1 MVGIVGIL
9 LLGSLAWS
17 AVGAFVSAIGAAGAA
32 IAPVRQPPATLVPAV
47 AASPNPTVIVAVAGT
62 PTAAAALAPTPTLVA
77 VTATTAAASPTP
89 AATGRNPWVLLPQP
103 EPGSKVA
110 PGPLVIE
117 ARGRGEAPIKGI
129 RLELDGAALSVAL
142 EQRSESTWRGSAS
155 TRVDAGQHSVRAVV
169 TDAEGRSGS
178 FRWSFAAGP

>member
-1 MVGIVGIL
+1 M
-9 LLGSLAWS
+9 
-17 AVGAFVSAIGAAGAA
+17 
-32 IAPVRQPPATLVPAV
+32 
-47 AASPNPTVIVAVAGT
+47 
-62 PTAAAALAPTPTLVA
+62 
-77 VTATTAAASPTP
+77 AAASACIIGEPSGWPRVTLGYKGRLLVELTATPAAATPTP
-89 AATGRNPWVLLPQP
+89 ATTSRNPWVLLPQP

-142 EQRSESTWRGSAS
+142 EQRSESTWRGSAT
-155 TRVDAGQHSVRAVV
+155 TRVSAGKHSVRAVV

-178 FRWSFAAGP
+178 YRWTFAAGP